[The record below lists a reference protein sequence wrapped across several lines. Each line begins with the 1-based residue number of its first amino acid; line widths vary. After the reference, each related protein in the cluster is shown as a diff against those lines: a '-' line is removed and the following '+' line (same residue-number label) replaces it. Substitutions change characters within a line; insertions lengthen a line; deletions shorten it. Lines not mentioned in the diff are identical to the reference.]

1 MRARDADHVRTL
13 PLFSAM
19 EQSSFEAIC
28 AAGYLQ
34 RFPAGVVLLHEGER
48 PDFLHVL
55 VEGTVEFFSTHS
67 AREAT
72 LSVLIP
78 PAAFILAAVIVDDV
92 YLKSARTLSPSTVLL
107 IPAEAVRDVF
117 VQDSAFARATVV
129 ELACRYRTLV
139 KDLKNQRLRTG
150 LHRLAN
156 WIVAQDDL
164 NGRSGCIRLPFE
176 KRVLA
181 SQLGMR
187 PENLSRAFADLGEV
201 GVEVQGPEVRIA
213 NRDRLVAFC
222 RPDPLI
228 DGPESFSGA

>member
-1 MRARDADHVRTL
+1 MRAKDAEQVRDL

-19 EQSSFEAIC
+19 EQASFDAIC

-34 RFPAGVVLLHEGER
+34 RFPAGVVLIHEGER

-55 VEGTVEFFSTHS
+55 VEGSIEFFSSHGD
-67 AREAT
+67 RETT
-72 LSVLIP
+72 LSVLGP
-78 PAAFILAAVIVDDV
+78 PSAFIVAAVIVDDV
-92 YLKSARTLSPSTVLL
+92 YLKSARTLAPSIVVL

-117 VQDSAFARATVV
+117 VQDSAFARSTVV

-156 WIVAQDDL
+156 WIIAQDEL
-164 NGRSGCIRLPFE
+164 RGRSGRVRLPFE

-181 SQLGMR
+181 NQLGMR
-187 PENLSRAFADLGEV
+187 PENLSRAFADLAELGV
-201 GVEVQGPEVRIA
+201 GVEGPEVRISD
-213 NRDRLVAFC
+213 RDRLVAFC

-228 DGPESFSGA
+228 DAPESSTGA